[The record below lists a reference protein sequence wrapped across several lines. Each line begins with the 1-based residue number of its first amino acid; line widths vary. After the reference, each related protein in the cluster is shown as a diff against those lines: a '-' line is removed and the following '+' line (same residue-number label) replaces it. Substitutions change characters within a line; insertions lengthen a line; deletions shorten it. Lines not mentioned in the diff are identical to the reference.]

1 MPIYEPNLELLV
13 KEKGDLIFTSNLKE
27 ALNNSNII
35 FIVIGT
41 PEMED
46 GSVNLDYIFVKSA
59 EIC

>member
-35 FIVIGT
+35 FIAIGT

-46 GSVNLDYIFVKSA
+46 GSVNLDYIF
-59 EIC
+59 C